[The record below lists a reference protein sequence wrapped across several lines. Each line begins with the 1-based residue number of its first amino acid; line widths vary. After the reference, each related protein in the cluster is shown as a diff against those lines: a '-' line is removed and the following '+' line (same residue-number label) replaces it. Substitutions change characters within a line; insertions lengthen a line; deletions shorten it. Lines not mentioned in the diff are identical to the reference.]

1 MEFTG
6 KKALV
11 IGLGISGRAACR
23 FLLRA
28 GADVTAYDQKASLIA
43 GETEVKE
50 LVSSGLKLTGSL
62 ECVDTDFL
70 IPSPGIA
77 KTHPLY
83 RQAAAAGVKII
94 GEAELA
100 FSHMSV
106 PAIGITGTNG
116 KTTVTEMTAHIL
128 NDSGKT
134 AFPLGNNGA
143 ALTDRP
149 QNEGIVVAEL
159 SSYQIETLATPALDV
174 AVILNIS
181 PDHLDRYESIE
192 EYAAAKFRLQN
203 ILKPGAPFYLHP
215 DLIDRYPSLIKK
227 NVASYIT
234 EDVST
239 FEEENLLAS
248 FHLVKHFGISE
259 NQFKKSAS
267 TFCKPPHRL
276 EFVKEVKGVYYYNDS
291 KGTNIDSVLKAVG
304 SFSGK
309 VILIAG
315 GKDKGVSFQSW
326 IKPFIS
332 KVLCICALGEAKEK
346 IYRELSPHLTVKKFG
361 TLACALDYSSSIAKE
376 GETVLL
382 SPGCSSFDQ
391 YANFEE
397 RGNEFKKIVME
408 KLFDN

>member
-1 MEFTG
+1 MVFTG

-11 IGLGISGRAACR
+11 VGLGISGRAACR

-28 GADVTAYDQKASLIA
+28 GADVTAYDQKAPLIA
-43 GETEVKE
+43 GESEVEK

-62 ECVDTDFL
+62 DRFDADFL
-70 IPSPGIA
+70 IPSPGVA
-77 KTHPLY
+77 RSHPLY
-83 RQAAAAGVKII
+83 RQAAIVGAKII

-100 FSHMSV
+100 FSHMSM

-128 NDSGKT
+128 NDCGRA

-143 ALTDRP
+143 ALCDRP
-149 QNEGIVVAEL
+149 QQEGIVVAEL
-159 SSYQIETLATPALDV
+159 SSYQIETLATPALDA

-181 PDHLDRYESIE
+181 PDHLDRYGSIE
-192 EYAAAKFRLQN
+192 DYAAAKFGLQN

-215 DLIDRYPSLIKK
+215 DLIEQYPSLINR
-227 NVASYIT
+227 NVSSYIT
-234 EDVST
+234 EEALT

-248 FHLVKHFGISE
+248 FHLVKHFGICKE
-259 NQFKKSAS
+259 QFKKSVS
-267 TFCKPPHRL
+267 TFRKPPHRL

-291 KGTNIDSVLKAVG
+291 KGTNIDSVVKAVG

-332 KVLCICALGEAKEK
+332 KILCICAIGEAKEK
-346 IYRELSPHLTVKKFG
+346 IYRELSPHLAVKKFG
-361 TLACALDYSSSIAKE
+361 TLAEALDYSSSIAKE

-391 YANFEE
+391 YANFEV
-397 RGNEFKKIVME
+397 RGNEFKKIVTE